1 MRMVSRILVTI
12 LTILTEGLCAFRI
25 CKMQKFNPIFKIGIL
40 SHSRIDLELF
50 VKLHTICLLIS
61 RCFVFL
67 SFFMTV
73 TVNGQANMIMKAAQM
88 LSHGVFNLPFL

>member
-12 LTILTEGLCAFRI
+12 VTILIEGLCAFRI
-25 CKMQKFNPIFKIGIL
+25 CKMQKFNPIFKIGIRN
-40 SHSRIDLELF
+40 HSRIDLELF
-50 VKLHTICLLIS
+50 VKLHTICILIS

-73 TVNGQANMIMKAAQM
+73 TVNGHANMFIKAAQM
-88 LSHGVFNLPFL
+88 LDHGVFNLPFL